1 MPRVES
7 PSARLAVSA
16 SGEKDNQKCVV
27 ETRRLQEPGALL
39 GQRKVL
45 LDRSTVPMQQQGV
58 HA

>member
-7 PSARLAVSA
+7 PSARLAISA
-16 SGEKDNQKCVV
+16 TGEKDYQKCAV
-27 ETRRLQEPGALL
+27 ETRRLQEPGVLL
-39 GQRKVL
+39 GERKVL